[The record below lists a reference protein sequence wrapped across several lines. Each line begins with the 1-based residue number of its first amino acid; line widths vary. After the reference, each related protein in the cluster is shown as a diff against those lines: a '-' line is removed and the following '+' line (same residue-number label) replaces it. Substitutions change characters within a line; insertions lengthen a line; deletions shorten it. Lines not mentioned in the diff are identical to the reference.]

1 MDEVNN
7 VTPQAAGLDIVE
19 VLQSRRVGRFQIV
32 TFLLCLLILFV
43 DGLDYSAAN
52 VAAPSILRA
61 FHADN
66 DAMAAVFAS
75 GYFGIFVGS
84 VAFGYIGDR
93 FGRKLGAVLGVLAYS
108 LPALLTVFA
117 SSLTEIAIFRCL
129 AGLGIGGVMPNIV
142 ALLTETAPKRARMTF
157 VMAAFIGYSL
167 GNATIGQVAAWL
179 IPQFGWSVPFL
190 VAGVSGVVLSA
201 VLVFALPESI
211 PFLAATRRDS
221 PQLRKLIARAA
232 PDLALP
238 PETQFT
244 TPPQEHT
251 ARFSLA
257 LLFSGSRRIATTLLW
272 LAFFAEALTYMTL
285 TAWLPVLLERAG
297 LAPMQASLAYS
308 YAQLGAIVA
317 ILLVA
322 RLLDRFGP
330 RAAVLSA
337 TAAVAAVVALGTQGL
352 SVIGLTLIAVAAVAC
367 GSATHQSLLG
377 IVGTFY
383 PTTIRGN
390 GIGYASG
397 MGRIAAIIGPAAA
410 GYLLSRLPLAYVL
423 LSIAIPDLV
432 VAAACIALDRCARG
446 RVDGASSLPTTEQLA
461 KTA

>member
-1 MDEVNN
+1 M
-7 VTPQAAGLDIVE
+7 TSPTAALDIVE
-19 VLQSRRVGRFQIV
+19 VLQSRRVGRFQVV
-32 TFLLCLLILFV
+32 TFFLCVLILFV

-52 VAAPSILRA
+52 VAAPAILRT
-61 FHADN
+61 FHAESN
-66 DAMAAVFAS
+66 AMAWVFGS

-117 SSLTEIAIFRCL
+117 STLNEIAFFRCL

-157 VMAAFIGYSL
+157 VMAAFVGYSL
-167 GNATIGQVAAWL
+167 GNATIGQVAARL
-179 IPQFGWSVPFL
+179 MPQFGWSFPFL
-190 VAGVSGVVLSA
+190 VAGVAGTVLSLA
-201 VLVFALPESI
+201 LVFVLPESI
-211 PFLAATRRDS
+211 PFLVATRPQS
-221 PQLRKLIARAA
+221 PHLRKLVARAA
-232 PDLALP
+232 PDLVLAP
-238 PETQFT
+238 STPFAPRHAQETT
-244 TPPQEHT
+244 
-251 ARFSLA
+251 RFSPS
-257 LLFSGSRRIATTLLW
+257 LLFTGGLAAATTLLW
-272 LAFFAEALTYMTL
+272 VAFFAEALTYMTL

-297 LAPMQASLAYS
+297 LAPTQASLAYS

-330 RAAVLSA
+330 KAAVLCAIGAVAAVAALGSRDLSA
-337 TAAVAAVVALGTQGL
+337 TA
-352 SVIGLTLIAVAAVAC
+352 LTFIAVAAIAC

-377 IVGTFY
+377 IVGSFY

-410 GYLLSRLPLAYVL
+410 GYLLSQLPLGYVVVL
-423 LSIAIPDLV
+423 IAIPDLV
-432 VAAACIALDRCARG
+432 VAGACIALGRCARE
-446 RVDGASSLPTTEQLA
+446 SSLTTSAPAASEQLA
-461 KTA
+461 

>member
-1 MDEVNN
+1 MDEDRK
-7 VTPQAAGLDIVE
+7 VTSHAAGLDIVE

-32 TFLLCLLILFV
+32 TFLLCVLILFV

-52 VAAPSILRA
+52 VAAPAILRS
-61 FHADN
+61 FHADSN
-66 DAMAAVFAS
+66 AMAWVFGS

-84 VAFGYIGDR
+84 VAFGALGDR

-117 SSLTEIAIFRCL
+117 TSLNEIALFRCF

-157 VMAAFIGYSL
+157 VMAAFVGYSL

-179 IPQFGWSVPFL
+179 MPQFGWSFPFL
-190 VAGVSGVVLSA
+190 VAGVAGMLLSI

-211 PFLAATRRDS
+211 PFLVATRPDS
-221 PQLRKLIARAA
+221 PRLRKLVARAA
-232 PDLALP
+232 PGLVLSPDA
-238 PETQFT
+238 QFT
-244 TPPQEHT
+244 LRSTEEKVQ
-251 ARFSLA
+251 FSLSS
-257 LLFSGSRRIATTLLW
+257 LFSGSRATATTLLW
-272 LAFFAEALTYMTL
+272 AAFFAEALTYMTL

-317 ILLVA
+317 ILIVA

-330 RAAVLSA
+330 KAAVLSA

-352 SVIGLTLIAVAAVAC
+352 SVATLTLIAVAAIAC

-377 IVGTFY
+377 IVGSFY

-397 MGRIAAIIGPAAA
+397 MGRIAAIIGPALA
-410 GYLLSRLPLAYVL
+410 GYLLSRLPLGYVL
-423 LSIAIPDLV
+423 LLIAIPDLV
-432 VAAACIALDRCARG
+432 VAAACVALDRCART
-446 RVDGASSLPTTEQLA
+446 SSAVPRPATSEQPA
-461 KTA
+461 